1 MDGIHF
7 YAMSDL
13 HISKKMGRI
22 SRALNKCVDGH
33 FLLLA
38 GDLTNDGKDAQF
50 LKLKEILEKEIS
62 EIPVF
67 SVSGNHDYPILPIP
81 YIETDICS
89 YYAFQEWLKVRNE
102 RIGVLWQQDES
113 GAYAIQM
120 ENVYIIGLNA
130 TSHWRRFVFQQG
142 KQLEWL
148 EDFLQN
154 SSAKWHLIIC
164 HAPLAEHNPLRK
176 NGTNKTYLSRDGEL
190 QRILDKHQ
198 NVIFISGH
206 THVSPNIPEGCVDYD
221 EKHQN
226 IYINAGSIC
235 SNELKGKEHSVPIE
249 WVDGN
254 VMEINLT
261 EQMVEVVAH
270 MIHSGAKSKT
280 QIVFGQ

>member
-1 MDGIHF
+1 
-7 YAMSDL
+7 
-13 HISKKMGRI
+13 MGRI
-22 SRALNKCVDGH
+22 SRALNKCADGQ

-38 GDLTNDGKDAQF
+38 GDLTNDGKDVQF
-50 LKLKEILEKEIS
+50 LKLKEILEKEIP

-89 YYAFQEWLKVRNE
+89 YYTFQEWLKVRNE
-102 RIGVLWQQDES
+102 RLGVLWQQDES

-120 ENVYIIGLNA
+120 ENVDIIGLNA

-154 SSAKWHLIIC
+154 SSAKWHVIIC
-164 HAPLAEHNPLRK
+164 HAPLTEHNPLRI
-176 NGTNKTYLSRDGEL
+176 NGTSRIYLSRDGEL

-206 THVSPNIPEGCVDYD
+206 THVSPNIPEGGVDYD

-226 IYINAGSIC
+226 IYVNAGSIC
-235 SNELKGKEHSVPIE
+235 SNELKGKEHSAPAE

-254 VMEINLT
+254 IMEINLT
-261 EQMVEVVAH
+261 EQMVEIVSH
-270 MIHSGAKSKT
+270 MIHSDTNSKS
-280 QIVFGQ
+280 QIVFGQKK